1 MTKDPVTVDL
11 ESTLDRIM
19 HRIGEMS
26 YPDDAPMI
34 RSDAKRMIKQ
44 GWIPDEIVRYLRCR
58 EEVDK
63 ELEEDVAL
71 ARMTSIRESVLKRLG
86 IKDFPWIPSRDND

>member
-11 ESTLDRIM
+11 ESTLDSIM
-19 HRIGEMS
+19 HRIGKMS
-26 YPDDAPMI
+26 YPEDAQLI
-34 RSDAKRMIKQ
+34 RSEAKQRIRQ

-71 ARMTSIRESVLKRLG
+71 ARMASIWESVLKRLG

>member
-1 MTKDPVTVDL
+1 MINDPVTVDI
-11 ESTLDRIM
+11 ESTLDHIM
-19 HRIGEMS
+19 NCIGEMS
-26 YPDDAPMI
+26 YPEDAPMI
-34 RSDAKRMIKQ
+34 RSDAKQKIRQ
-44 GWIPDEIVRYLRCR
+44 GWLTSEITSYLRCC

-71 ARMTSIRESVLKRLG
+71 ARMAAIRQCVLKRLG

>member
-1 MTKDPVTVDL
+1 MIKDPVTVDL

-19 HRIGEMS
+19 DRIGEMS

-34 RSDAKRMIKQ
+34 RSDAKQKIKQ
-44 GWIPDEIVRYLRCR
+44 GWIPDEIVRYLRCC

-63 ELEEDVAL
+63 ELEEGVAL
-71 ARMTSIRESVLKRLG
+71 ARMSSIKESVLKRLG
-86 IKDFPWIPSRDND
+86 IKDFPWVPLQVD

>member
-1 MTKDPVTVDL
+1 MTNDPVTVDIQ
-11 ESTLDRIM
+11 STLDRIM
-19 HRIGEMS
+19 DRIGEMS
-26 YPDDAPMI
+26 YPEDAPMI

-44 GWIPDEIVRYLRCR
+44 GWIPDEIVRYLRCC

-71 ARMTSIRESVLKRLG
+71 ARMASIRESVLKRLG
-86 IKDFPWIPSRDND
+86 IKDFPWFPSRDND